1 LATATGKS
9 VLIAKLITDIAARFA
24 DFRVLVLVHVRE
36 LVEQNLAHLMRVWP
50 GAPVGINSAGLGRRN
65 WHAPI
70 VLANIQSVWRNPPRL
85 GHRHLVIVDEAQ
97 LVPHA
102 GDGMYRSLIEGLRSL
117 EPAMRVCGFTATP
130 FRLDSGRLDHGDG
143 KVFDEV
149 VFEYGIAEGIRDG
162 WLAPLTSKATA
173 ACIDVSDVAIRGGEF
188 VADGLEEAADNTA
201 VVNAAV
207 DEIIAHGRWRRSWLM
222 FCCGVRHAHHV
233 CEALRERGVAAA
245 PVTAETPSDQ
255 RNIIVGAFRHGDI
268 RALTNERWRPLSGP
282 IGR

>member
-1 LATATGKS
+1 MQLRPYQVEALQALDTYWEDGGGHPLAVLATATGKS

-130 FRLDSGRLDHGDG
+130 FRLDSGRLDPRRRQDL
-143 KVFDEV
+143 
-149 VFEYGIAEGIRDG
+149 RR
-162 WLAPLTSKATA
+162 
-173 ACIDVSDVAIRGGEF
+173 RG
-188 VADGLEEAADNTA
+188 L
-201 VVNAAV
+201 
-207 DEIIAHGRWRRSWLM
+207 
-222 FCCGVRHAHHV
+222 
-233 CEALRERGVAAA
+233 
-245 PVTAETPSDQ
+245 
-255 RNIIVGAFRHGDI
+255 
-268 RALTNERWRPLSGP
+268 
-282 IGR
+282 